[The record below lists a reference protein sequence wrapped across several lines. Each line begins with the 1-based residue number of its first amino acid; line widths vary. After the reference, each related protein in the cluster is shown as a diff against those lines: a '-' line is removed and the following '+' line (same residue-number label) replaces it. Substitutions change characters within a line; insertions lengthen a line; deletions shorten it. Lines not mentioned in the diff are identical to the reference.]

1 MISKRIS
8 LLSSNQDIF
17 DQEAPIYNEGLRLA
31 GYNEQIQYIPPSDE
45 NRNRRKRKR
54 DVIYFCPPWNDSL
67 KTNLGKKFLALIDKH
82 FRRGTFLGKLFN
94 RNTVKISYSCTKNMK
109 AIITGQNNK
118 LIKPRGNNN
127 NDNNSRLCNCVGFDC
142 PVDGECLK
150 SELVYSC
157 KVETANGSKEY
168 IGSTGNTFKERWNHH
183 NHDFRYIGNRT
194 KTTLAN
200 HIWNLKENNE
210 AFSTNW
216 TIELSAKSY
225 TPEAGFCNTCAT
237 EKYMLIKHHKIRNL
251 TNRRS
256 EIMNKC
262 RHRNKFL
269 LSAC

>member
-1 MISKRIS
+1 MSTSK
-8 LLSSNQDIF
+8 
-17 DQEAPIYNEGLRLA
+17 
-31 GYNEQIQYIPPSDE
+31 QIQ
-45 NRNRRKRKR
+45 KRK
-54 DVIYFCPPWNDSL
+54 
-67 KTNLGKKFLALIDKH
+67 
-82 FRRGTFLGKLFN
+82 KLVLYN
-94 RNTVKISYSCTKNMK
+94 Y
-109 AIITGQNNK
+109 
-118 LIKPRGNNN
+118 
-127 NDNNSRLCNCVGFDC
+127 
-142 PVDGECLK
+142 
-150 SELVYSC
+150 
-157 KVETANGSKEY
+157 
-168 IGSTGNTFKERWNHH
+168 
-183 NHDFRYIGNRT
+183 FRYIGNRT

-210 AFSTNW
+210 VFSTNW